1 MNMTIIGGT
10 RGLGRWMAQHL
21 NGYFDITIT
30 SRDEASGRKA
40 ADELNVC
47 YSSDN
52 IEAVKDAEIV
62 LFCVPI
68 EHMAKTIEQVAPHAK
83 EGSLLMDVASV
94 KSEPYEALKKYAPEN
109 VDILPCHPMFGPRV
123 PNLKRQIIVL
133 TPVENRSEKWF
144 DRVKNFL
151 TKTECEVVVTTP
163 EEHDKYMSIVQGL
176 THFSYIT
183 LASAIRKLNIN
194 VKKSRSFSSPV
205 YTIMLDM
212 VSRIVYQNPYLYYSI
227 QKNNKETANARKTLI
242 KECIYLSNLIEDG
255 AEEDFVKSMVESAKH
270 IDEYEDALVRSD
282 MAISMLSEKSN
293 FLTKSIGSEVGLQ
306 HHFSKKI
313 HVGVVKK
320 VGSKFVT
327 IETPG
332 NDEITLKLSK
342 VDILG
347 ENEVFEWKKNNL
359 NLERFTL
366 SVLLPSTCSEKYL
379 IRMFENIEPVIDA
392 DIIDVCDEDNAND
405 GLARY
410 AFCYS
415 LFDAR
420 DKSYVEQYLEGIGAV
435 IIS

>member
-21 NGYFDITIT
+21 CDDFDITIT
-30 SRDEASGRKA
+30 SRDEASGRKV
-40 ADELNVC
+40 ADELNVG
-47 YSSDN
+47 YNNDN
-52 IEAVKDAEIV
+52 IEAIRDAEIV

-68 EHMAKTIEQVAPHAK
+68 EHMSKTIEQVAPHAK

-94 KSEPYEALKKYAPEN
+94 KTESYEALKKYAPEN

-151 TKTECEVVVTTP
+151 AKTECEVVVTTP

-176 THFSYIT
+176 NHFSYIS
-183 LASAIRKLNIN
+183 LASTIRKLNIN

-212 VSRIVYQNPYLYYSI
+212 ASRIVYQNPYLYYSI

-242 KECIYLSNLIEDG
+242 KESIYLSNLIEDG
-255 AEEDFVKSMVESAKH
+255 AEEDFVKTIAESAKH

-282 MAISMLSEKSN
+282 MAISMLSQKSN
-293 FLTKSIGSEVGLQ
+293 SLTKSIGSEVGLQ

-313 HVGVVKK
+313 HVGTVKK
-320 VGSKFVT
+320 VDLQFVT
-327 IETPG
+327 IETLD
-332 NDEITLKLSK
+332 NEEITLKLSK
-342 VDILG
+342 VDILS
-347 ENEVFEWKKNNL
+347 EKEVFEWKKNNL
-359 NLERFTL
+359 NLERFAL
-366 SVLLPSTCSEKYL
+366 SVLLPSTCSEEYL
-379 IRMFENIEPVIDA
+379 IRMFKNIEPVIDV
-392 DIIDVCDEDNAND
+392 DIIDVCDGENAD
-405 GLARY
+405 EGMSTY
-410 AFCYS
+410 TFSYS
-415 LFDAR
+415 LFDAQ